1 MGLRQYPLI
10 APEGWPFIAAA
21 GLACVLGLRMDSLL
35 MFGASATLALLLLL
49 LFRDPARKLPS
60 IPDAVLSPV
69 DGRIVAVDPTDRACI
84 EGEAMRIRIRI
95 NHFGAYTARVP
106 AAGQVLNLHDNLAA
120 GSRLTGQSGLWVRTS
135 YDDDVVFLMGGPRY
149 FGRPKAFVRYG
160 ERVGQGQ
167 RCAYVRLASHAEV
180 YVPLKSRVR
189 VKRGDYVNAGTDIL
203 ATLVHK

>member
-21 GLACVLGLRMDSLL
+21 GLGCVLGLRMNSLL
-35 MFGASATLALLLLL
+35 MFSASATLALLLLL

-120 GSRLTGQSGLWVRTS
+120 GSRLTGQSGLWVRTPS
-135 YDDDVVFLMGGPRY
+135 DDDVVFLMEGPRY

-180 YVPLKSRVR
+180 YVPLRSRVR

>member
-21 GLACVLGLRMDSLL
+21 GLGCVLGLRMDSPL
-35 MFGASATLALLLLL
+35 MIGASAALVLLLLL
-49 LFRDPARKLPS
+49 LFRDPPRKLPS

-69 DGRIVAVDPTDRACI
+69 DGRIVAVEPTDRACI
-84 EGEAMRIRIRI
+84 EGEAIRIRIRI
-95 NHFGAYTARVP
+95 NHFGAYTARSP
-106 AAGQVLNLHDNLAA
+106 AAGQVLNLRDNLAA
-120 GSRLTGQSGLWVRTS
+120 GSRLTGHSGLWVRTHS
-135 YDDDVVFLMGGPRY
+135 ADDVVLLISGPRY
-149 FGRPKAFVRYG
+149 FGRAVAFVRYG

-180 YVPLKSRVR
+180 YVPLKSRLR